1 MGVEPLGIDV
11 EGGVE
16 ADTTGKKRERLRVV
30 TGIVGEDVVTPRG
43 AAQVG
48 RGREKQLLS
57 MKASH
62 TD

>member
-30 TGIVGEDVVTPRG
+30 TGIVG
-43 AAQVG
+43 
-48 RGREKQLLS
+48 LLVK
-57 MKASH
+57 MW
-62 TD
+62 